1 MQRNGGLRK
10 VASGYAFT
18 YKLTNMPRSMWKG
31 VVSFGMVSIPIR
43 LYNATESSAKVS
55 FRQLCP
61 DHKSPITYKRWCSE
75 GDHEV
80 AYGEILKG
88 FEVGKDRYVI
98 IDEKDLDNLPLATAH
113 SIDITEF
120 VPADDIE
127 PGLYFKNA
135 YYMEPEELG
144 KKPYQLLRKALETTG
159 RMAIAKIAL
168 RDREHLAALHS
179 HGPGLLMNTLNWPD
193 EIRSMEGLK
202 GLDGEVKINP
212 KELDMA
218 KALIES
224 LADTF
229 DPSRYK
235 DEYKEAVM
243 KVVQAKI
250 DGEVIEAPSQPQ
262 TAKVMDLMEALRAS
276 VELAKK
282 SRKTGG
288 REAPAAEA
296 KKARRKAS

>member
-1 MQRNGGLRK
+1 
-10 VASGYAFT
+10 
-18 YKLTNMPRSMWKG
+18 MWKG

-43 LYNATESSAKVS
+43 LYNATEASAKVS

-61 DHKSPITYKRWCSE
+61 EHKSPITYKRWCAD

-80 AYGEILKG
+80 NYGEILKG
-88 FEVGKDRYVI
+88 YEVGKDRYVI

-113 SIDITEF
+113 SVDIQEF

-135 YYMEPEELG
+135 YYVEPEELG
-144 KKPYQLLRKALETTG
+144 KKPYHLLRKALEATG

-168 RDREHLAALHS
+168 RDREHLCALHAN
-179 HGPGLLMNTLNWPD
+179 GKGMMMNTLNWPD
-193 EIRSMEGLK
+193 EIRSTEGLK
-202 GLDGEVKINP
+202 GLEDDVKINP
-212 KELDMA
+212 KELEMA

-224 LADTF
+224 LADSF

-235 DEYKEAVM
+235 DEYREAVM
-243 KVVQAKI
+243 HVVQAKI
-250 DGEVIEAPSQPQ
+250 DGEVIEAPATPQ

-276 VELAKK
+276 VEAAKK
-282 SRKTGG
+282 TRSARAKD
-288 REAPAAEA
+288 AHPAET

>member
-1 MQRNGGLRK
+1 
-10 VASGYAFT
+10 
-18 YKLTNMPRSMWKG
+18 MWKG

-61 DHKSPITYKRWCSE
+61 DHRSPITYKRWCAE
-75 GDHEV
+75 GEHEV
-80 AYGEILKG
+80 SFGEILKG

-98 IDEKDLDNLPLATAH
+98 VDDKDLDNLPLATAH

-144 KKPYQLLRKALETTG
+144 KKPYQLLRKALEATG
-159 RMAIAKIAL
+159 RVAIAKIAL
-168 RDREHLAALHS
+168 RDREHLCALHS
-179 HGPGLLMNTLNWPD
+179 NGPGLLMNTLNWPD
-193 EIRSMEGLK
+193 EIRSTEGLK
-202 GLDGEVKINP
+202 GLEGEVKINP
-212 KELDMA
+212 KELEMA

-224 LADTF
+224 LADSF

-235 DEYKEAVM
+235 DEYREAVM
-243 KVVQAKI
+243 RVVQAKI
-250 DGEVIEAPSQPQ
+250 DGEVIEAPAAQQ

-276 VELAKK
+276 VEAAKK
-282 SRKTGG
+282 SRKTHG
-288 REAPAAEA
+288 REAPASEA
-296 KKARRKAS
+296 KRTRRKAS

>member
-1 MQRNGGLRK
+1 
-10 VASGYAFT
+10 
-18 YKLTNMPRSMWKG
+18 
-31 VVSFGMVSIPIR
+31 MVSIPIR

-61 DHKSPITYKRWCSE
+61 DHRSPITYKRWCAE
-75 GDHEV
+75 GEHEV
-80 AYGEILKG
+80 SFGEILKG

-98 IDEKDLDNLPLATAH
+98 VDDKDLDNLPLATAH

-120 VPADDIE
+120 VPAGDIE

-144 KKPYQLLRKALETTG
+144 KKPYQLLRKALEATG

-168 RDREHLAALHS
+168 RDREHLCALHS
-179 HGPGLLMNTLNWPD
+179 NGPGLLMNTLNWPD
-193 EIRSMEGLK
+193 EIRSTEGLK
-202 GLDGEVKINP
+202 GLEGEVKINP
-212 KELDMA
+212 KELEMA

-224 LADTF
+224 LADSF

-235 DEYKEAVM
+235 DEYREAVM
-243 KVVQAKI
+243 RVVQAKI
-250 DGEVIEAPSQPQ
+250 DGEVIEAPAAQQ

-276 VELAKK
+276 VAAAKK
-282 SRKTGG
+282 SRKTHG
-288 REAPAAEA
+288 REAPASEA
-296 KKARRKAS
+296 KRTRRKAS

>member
-1 MQRNGGLRK
+1 
-10 VASGYAFT
+10 
-18 YKLTNMPRSMWKG
+18 MWKG

-43 LYNATESSAKVS
+43 LYNATESSTKVS

-61 DHKSPITYKRWCSE
+61 DHRSPINYKRWCAE
-75 GDHEV
+75 GEHEV
-80 AYGEILKG
+80 TFGEILKG
-88 FEVGKDRYVI
+88 YEVGKDRYVI
-98 IDEKDLDNLPLATAH
+98 IDDKDLDNLPLATAH

-127 PGLYFKNA
+127 PGLFFKNA

-144 KKPYQLLRKALETTG
+144 KKPYQLLRKALEATG

-168 RDREHLAALHS
+168 RDREHLCALHANGS
-179 HGPGLLMNTLNWPD
+179 ALLMNTLNWPD
-193 EIRSMEGLK
+193 EIRSTEGLK
-202 GLDGEVKINP
+202 GLEGEVKINP
-212 KELDMA
+212 KELEMA

-235 DEYKEAVM
+235 DEYREAVM
-243 KVVQAKI
+243 RVVQAKV
-250 DGEVIEAPSQPQ
+250 DGEVIEAPAAQQ

-276 VELAKK
+276 VEAAKK
-282 SRKTGG
+282 SRKTHG

-296 KKARRKAS
+296 KRARRKAS

>member
-1 MQRNGGLRK
+1 
-10 VASGYAFT
+10 
-18 YKLTNMPRSMWKG
+18 MWKG

-61 DHKSPITYKRWCSE
+61 DHRSPISYKRWCPE
-75 GDHEV
+75 GEHEV

-98 IDEKDLDNLPLATAH
+98 IDEKDLDNVPLATAH
-113 SIDITEF
+113 SIDIHEF
-120 VPADDIE
+120 VPSDDIE
-127 PGLYFKNA
+127 PGLYYNSA

-144 KKPYQLLRKALETTG
+144 KKPYHLLRKALESTG
-159 RMAIAKIAL
+159 RMAVAKIAL
-168 RDREHLAALHS
+168 RDRERLCALHPT
-179 HGPGLLMNTLNWPD
+179 GDVLLMNTLHWPD
-193 EIRSMEGLK
+193 EIRSAEGLK
-202 GLDGEVKINP
+202 GLEDEVKINP

-224 LADTF
+224 LADSF

-235 DEYKEAVM
+235 DEYHEAVM
-243 KVVQAKI
+243 RVVQAKI
-250 DGEVIEAPSQPQ
+250 DGEVIEAPAVQQ

-276 VELAKK
+276 VDAAKK
-282 SRKTGG
+282 SRAA
-288 REAPAAEA
+288 REKAAPEA

>member
-1 MQRNGGLRK
+1 
-10 VASGYAFT
+10 
-18 YKLTNMPRSMWKG
+18 MWKG

-61 DHKSPITYKRWCSE
+61 DHKSPITYKRWCAE

-80 AYGEILKG
+80 SYGEILKG
-88 FEVGKDRYVI
+88 YEVGKDRYVI
-98 IDEKDLDNLPLATAH
+98 IDDKDLDNLPLATAH

-127 PGLYFKNA
+127 PGVYFKNA

-144 KKPYQLLRKALETTG
+144 KKPYHLLRKALESTG

-168 RDREHLAALHS
+168 RDREHLCALHS
-179 HGPGLLMNTLNWPD
+179 TGPGLLMNTLNWPD
-193 EIRSMEGLK
+193 EIRSVEGLK
-202 GLDGEVKINP
+202 GLDSEVKINP
-212 KELDMA
+212 KELEMA

-250 DGEVIEAPSQPQ
+250 DVEVIEAPAEPQ
-262 TAKVMDLMEALRAS
+262 TAKVMVLMEALRAS
-276 VELAKK
+276 VEAAKK

-288 REAPAAEA
+288 REAPASEA
-296 KKARRKAS
+296 KRARRKAS

>member
-1 MQRNGGLRK
+1 
-10 VASGYAFT
+10 
-18 YKLTNMPRSMWKG
+18 MWKG

-61 DHKSPITYKRWCSE
+61 DHKSPITYKRWCAE

-88 FEVGKDRYVI
+88 YEVGKDRYVL
-98 IDEKDLDNLPLATAH
+98 IDDKDLDNLPLATAH

-144 KKPYQLLRKALETTG
+144 KKPYQLLRKALEATG

-193 EIRSMEGLK
+193 EIRSVEGLK
-202 GLDGEVKINP
+202 GLDGDVKINP
-212 KELDMA
+212 KELEMA

-250 DGEVIEAPSQPQ
+250 DGEVIEAPSAPQ

-276 VELAKK
+276 VEQAKK

-288 REAPAAEA
+288 REAAPAEV

>member
-1 MQRNGGLRK
+1 
-10 VASGYAFT
+10 
-18 YKLTNMPRSMWKG
+18 MPRSMWKG

-43 LYNATESSAKVS
+43 LYNATESTSKVS

-61 DHKSPITYKRWCSE
+61 DHKSPITYKRWCAE

-80 AYGEILKG
+80 QYGEILKG
-88 FEVGKDRYVI
+88 YEVGKDRYVI
-98 IDEKDLDNLPLATAH
+98 IDDKDLDNLPLATAH
-113 SIDITEF
+113 SIDIEEF
-120 VPADDIE
+120 VPIDDVA

-144 KKPYQLLRKALETTG
+144 KKPYQLLRKALEVTG

-168 RDREHLAALHS
+168 RDREHLAALHPNG
-179 HGPGLLMNTLNWPD
+179 HGILMNTLNWPD
-193 EIRSMEGLK
+193 EIRSTEGLK
-202 GLDGEVKINP
+202 GLEGEVKINP
-212 KELDMA
+212 KELEMA

-224 LADTF
+224 LADSF
-229 DPSRYK
+229 DPSRFK

-250 DGEVIEAPSQPQ
+250 DGEVIEAPSAPQ

-276 VELAKK
+276 VEQAKK
-282 SRKTGG
+282 SRAAAKK
-288 REAPAAEA
+288 APAKTER
-296 KKARRKAS
+296 ARRKAS

>member
-1 MQRNGGLRK
+1 
-10 VASGYAFT
+10 
-18 YKLTNMPRSMWKG
+18 MWKG

-61 DHKSPITYKRWCSE
+61 DHKSPITYKRWCPE

-113 SIDITEF
+113 SVDITEF
-120 VPADDIE
+120 VPIDEIE

-144 KKPYQLLRKALETTG
+144 KKPYQLLRKALEATG

-168 RDREHLAALHS
+168 RDREHLAALHP
-179 HGPGLLMNTLNWPD
+179 HGTGLLMNTLNWPD

-212 KELDMA
+212 KELEMA

-250 DGEVIEAPSQPQ
+250 DGDVIEAPAQPQ

-276 VELAKK
+276 VEQAKK

-288 REAPAAEA
+288 REAPAAEV

>member
-1 MQRNGGLRK
+1 
-10 VASGYAFT
+10 
-18 YKLTNMPRSMWKG
+18 MWKG

-43 LYNATESSAKVS
+43 LYNATESTAKVS

-61 DHKSPITYKRWCSE
+61 DHKSPITYKRWCAE
-75 GDHEV
+75 GEHEV
-80 AYGEILKG
+80 TYGDILKG
-88 FEVGKDRYVI
+88 YEVGKDRYVI

-127 PGLYFKNA
+127 PGLFFKNA

-144 KKPYQLLRKALETTG
+144 KKPYQLLRKALEATG

-168 RDREHLAALHS
+168 RDREHLCALHAT
-179 HGPGLLMNTLNWPD
+179 GPGLLMNTLNWPD
-193 EIRSMEGLK
+193 EIRSTEGLK
-202 GLDGEVKINP
+202 GLDGDVKINP
-212 KELDMA
+212 KELEMA

-224 LADTF
+224 LADSF

-235 DEYKEAVM
+235 DEYREAVM
-243 KVVQAKI
+243 RVVKAKV
-250 DGEVIEAPSQPQ
+250 DGEVIEAPSAPQ

-276 VELAKK
+276 VEAAKK

-288 REAPAAEA
+288 REAPASEA
-296 KKARRKAS
+296 KRSRRKAS